1 MALRRGAKSKLT
13 PEIQKM
19 FTDAFSVGTPIRLAC
34 QYAGV
39 SEATYFHWMARA
51 VAGEKPYTD
60 FSESVEKSQ
69 GRAVVGWLAK
79 IEAAANEGSWQAAAW
94 KLERRYPEEFG
105 RVIQDHHVSGEKG
118 GPVEIKVVY
127 QE

>member
-1 MALRRGAKSKLT
+1 MARPTKLT
-13 PEIQKM
+13 PEVQKM
-19 FTDAFSVGTPIRLAC
+19 FIDAYSVGTPIRLAC
-34 QYAGV
+34 QYAGI
-39 SEATYFHWMARA
+39 SEATYFAWVVR
-51 VAGEKPYTD
+51 GEKREQPYLE
-60 FSESVEKSQ
+60 FLEAVQKSQ

-79 IEAAANEGSWQAAAW
+79 IEAAANEGNWQAAAW